1 MNTAYNTSKEHKE
14 QTRSTRSTQYEEEH
28 EYRLNYKRRAQGT
41 DKEHKEQTRSTSGAL
56 STRSTRSGV
65 VGEMAFTCVFETA
78 KELGTVLRRSPRLGP
93 GPGVM
98 SLSKHPLSV

>member
-78 KELGTVLRRSPRLGP
+78 KELGTVLAW
-93 GPGVM
+93 PGVM

>member
-28 EYRLNYKRRAQGT
+28 EYRLNYKRRA
-41 DKEHKEQTRSTSGAL
+41 HKEQTRSTRNRQGAQAEHSVQGAQGVGL
-56 STRSTRSGV
+56 WERWRLHVSLKQPRSLAPS
-65 VGEMAFTCVFETA
+65 
-78 KELGTVLRRSPRLGP
+78 SP